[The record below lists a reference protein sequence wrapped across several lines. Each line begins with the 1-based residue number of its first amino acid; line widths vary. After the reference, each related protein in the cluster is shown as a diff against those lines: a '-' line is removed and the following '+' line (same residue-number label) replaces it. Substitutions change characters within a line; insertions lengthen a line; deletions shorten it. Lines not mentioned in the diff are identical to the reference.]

1 MELPL
6 HFDAIDLTT
15 TPTEEEL
22 DKMLRDMKDFLTKV
36 AGSLFYTG
44 KYPAVDP
51 PQKMGNLLGC
61 AVQLQKTID
70 AFRGQSNIAVPQIQM
85 GGRPQ

>member
-6 HFDAIDLTT
+6 KLDAIEFKEP
-15 TPTEEEL
+15 PTDEEL
-22 DKMLRDMKDFLTKV
+22 DKTLRDIKDFLTKM
-36 AGSLFYTG
+36 AGALFYTG

-61 AVQLQKTID
+61 AVQVQKTID